1 MLTSALGDLL
11 SERRYGECRELA
23 ETILRRGSLTD
34 GERGIVYLALSS
46 SLAALHSNQEALGP
60 GELAVYFS
68 RCAGEHDLLGRALC
82 HLAEVYHEN
91 GLYKRAV
98 GCLDE
103 YFLAFSLYNLAR
115 ALEGRAFG
123 QMAQSY
129 QAMGR
134 GPKALEY
141 WRKAYRWHMDHRTDP
156 QLVDLYRGKLVWQLL
171 KLGQLEP
178 VGALLGDSEAYLRQA
193 PNDLEARARYLN
205 NLAYQAYLTCRYGLA
220 IDTAARV
227 MGLRGARPVRKAQ
240 ACLTLHYTARSLG
253 LVREAVGFGLLG
265 RIQASVARRPD
276 LEDEATRALVHMHQR
291 ETLPSIDEL
300 LRGLGRRPGSS
311 GAAG

>member
-1 MLTSALGDLL
+1 MLVAALSGLL
-11 SERRYGECRELA
+11 GERRYGECKELA
-23 ETILRRGSLTD
+23 EAILRRGGLTD
-34 GERGIVYLALSS
+34 GDRGYVYLALSS
-46 SLAALHSNQEALGP
+46 SLSALHANQEALGP
-60 GELAVYFS
+60 GELAVHFTRAAAEY
-68 RCAGEHDLLGRALC
+68 DLLGRALC
-82 HLAEVYHEN
+82 HLAAVYREN

-103 YFLAFSLYNLAR
+103 YFQAFSLYDRAR

-123 QMAQSY
+123 QLAQSY

-134 GPKALEY
+134 GPRALEY
-141 WRKAYRWHMDHRTDP
+141 WRKAHRWHVDYQAEP
-156 QLVDLYRGKLVWQLL
+156 QVVDLYRGKLVWQLL
-171 KLGQLEP
+171 KLGQLESVAP
-178 VGALLGDSEAYLRQA
+178 LMAESEAYLRQA

-205 NLAYQAYLTCRYGLA
+205 NLAYQAYLTSRYGLA

-227 MGLRGARPVRKAQ
+227 MGMRGARPVRKAQ

-265 RIQASVARRPD
+265 RIHASVARRPD
-276 LEDEATRALVHMHQR
+276 LEDEATRALLHMHQR
-291 ETLPSIDEL
+291 EALPSVEEL
-300 LRGLGRRPGSS
+300 LRELGRRQGTS